1 MRFRQG
7 CDMRFR
13 KAGTSE
19 GDLHINLVS
28 LIDVL
33 LILIIFFVV
42 STTFNRSREIA
53 VELPKASGHEQETT
67 AKFVEVIISAEGDYA
82 VNDRRLVN
90 GERRTLER
98 AILEVSK
105 GDKTI
110 PFLISADAMAPYQSV
125 VTVMDLAGKLGFS
138 RMRLPTSE
146 LEDSP

>member
-1 MRFRQG
+1 MK
-7 CDMRFR
+7 FR
-13 KAGTSE
+13 KSSVGE
-19 GDLHINLVS
+19 GDLQINLVS

-53 VELPKASGHEQETT
+53 IELPKASGHEQETT
-67 AKFVEVIISAEGDYA
+67 SRYVEVVISAEGDYA

-98 AILEVSK
+98 AILDVSK

-110 PFLISADAMAPYQSV
+110 PFMISADAASPYQSV
-125 VTVMDLAGKLGFS
+125 VTVMDLAGKLGFT

-146 LEDSP
+146 ISDEQ